1 MAKKRVYELAKDLG
15 LSNKEMVDWLKAH
28 EYDVKSH
35 SSSLE
40 DDQALAV
47 TEKFRGERSPKAAAP
62 KASASGVV
70 LRRKKAD
77 TLGPDGQPLGEHAEP
92 PPPPP
97 PPPPRRR
104 PRRRPPRPPRPSGGP
119 SRPPSRRPHPFPLPP
134 PSPPGPSP

>member
-47 TEKFRGERSPKAAAP
+47 TEKFRGERSPKAAGP
-62 KASASGVV
+62 KPPASGVV
-70 LRRKKAD
+70 DFGMSSHRIWKPNWNSCLPL
-77 TLGPDGQPLGEHAEP
+77 TLVALSWSVA
-92 PPPPP
+92 
-97 PPPPRRR
+97 
-104 PRRRPPRPPRPSGGP
+104 
-119 SRPPSRRPHPFPLPP
+119 
-134 PSPPGPSP
+134 